1 MSETF
6 GDKMA
11 GNYLKKIGWYLKSSI
26 HGHPRKKKRKKKI
39 WESKQIEK
47 AICYS
52 FMQSN
57 IAIHGDMSETS
68 GDKMSGNCL
77 KKIGWYLKSSIH
89 GHPRKKK
96 GNFSLMK
103 EFEGVNITALKCC
116 SHINLKLGKTRL

>member
-57 IAIHGDMSETS
+57 IAIHGDMSETWVRHLATKCLAIVWKRS
-68 GDKMSGNCL
+68 GD
-77 KKIGWYLKSSIH
+77 I
-89 GHPRKKK
+89 
-96 GNFSLMK
+96 
-103 EFEGVNITALKCC
+103 
-116 SHINLKLGKTRL
+116 